1 MLRAPILRNP
11 KTTRYSRNAVNR
23 RGGMLVLICS
33 MMIIFM
39 VFVAFA
45 IDIAHMHLAKT
56 ELRSA
61 TDVAAKAA
69 AQELSR
75 TQNVASAIRVGSEIA
90 AANRVNNTPLGLS
103 NADFTFGRSV
113 ENAVDGRFVFAQ
125 ARTPINSVRVVGSR
139 ATGSRSGSVPL
150 FFGNI
155 FGVPVFE
162 PQSTA
167 TATFVDR
174 DVVLV
179 VDRSGSMLGTKFAD
193 LRAAI
198 GLFVTTL
205 AETPVDEFVGLASY
219 SSFATADVALTSNH
233 TRITNA
239 FATMPVAGLTSISRG
254 IDAGEAVLRTGR
266 SREFVERTMILMT
279 DGNHNT
285 GIEPRIPAAR
295 VAADGVVIHTIT
307 FGFDADIPRM
317 QEVARIGRGRHFHA
331 NNGAELQRIYR
342 EIALSLSTMITQ

>member
-1 MLRAPILRNP
+1 MQRIRITNVTLSKAGQRF
-11 KTTRYSRNAVNR
+11 
-23 RGGMLVLICS
+23 GGMLVLICA
-33 MMIIFM
+33 MMLIFM

-45 IDIAHMHLAKT
+45 VDVAHMHLART

-61 TDVAAKAA
+61 TDAAAKAA

-75 TQNVASAIRVGSEIA
+75 TQNVAAAIRVGSEVA
-90 AANRVNNTPLGLS
+90 AANTVNNTPLALAGS
-103 NADFTFGRSV
+103 SFTFGRAV
-113 ENAVDGRFVFAQ
+113 EGDANGRFLFAP
-125 ARTPINSVRVVGSR
+125 ARSPINSVRVVGSR
-139 ATGSRSGSVPL
+139 TQGSRSGAVPL
-150 FFGNI
+150 FFGNV
-155 FGVPVFE
+155 FGVPFFE
-162 PQSTA
+162 PESTA
-167 TATFVDR
+167 TATFLDR

-198 GLFVTTL
+198 GLFVATL

-219 SSFATADVALTSNH
+219 SSFASADVALTANH
-233 TRITNA
+233 PQITA
-239 FATMPVAGLTSISRG
+239 ALAAMPVEGFTSISRG

-266 SREFVERTMILMT
+266 SREFVERTMIVMT

-285 GIEPRIPAAR
+285 GIEPRIPARR

-307 FGFDADIPRM
+307 FGFDADISRM
-317 QEVARIGRGRHFHA
+317 REVATIGRGRHFHA

>member
-1 MLRAPILRNP
+1 
-11 KTTRYSRNAVNR
+11 
-23 RGGMLVLICS
+23 MLVLICT

-45 IDIAHMHLAKT
+45 VDIAHMHLAKA

-61 TDVAAKAA
+61 TDAAAKAA

-75 TQNVASAIRVGSEIA
+75 TQNLASAVRVGSEVA
-90 AANRVNNTPLGLS
+90 SANRVNNTPLGLS
-103 NADFTFGRSV
+103 NSDFAFGRSV
-113 ENAVDGRFVFAQ
+113 ESGVDGRFVFTQ

-139 ATGSRSGSVPL
+139 STGSRSGAVPL

-155 FGVPVFE
+155 LGVPFFE
-162 PQSTA
+162 PESTA

-179 VDRSGSMLGTKFAD
+179 VDRSGSMIGSKFAE
-193 LRAAI
+193 LRSAI
-198 GLFVTTL
+198 ALFVATL

-219 SSFATADVALTSNH
+219 STFATTDVPLTADHA
-233 TRITNA
+233 RITNA
-239 FATMPVAGLTSISRG
+239 FATMPVIGFTSISSG
-254 IDAGEAVLRTGR
+254 IEAGETILRTGR

-279 DGNHNT
+279 DGNHNV
-285 GIEPRIPAAR
+285 GIEPRVPAAR

-307 FGFDADIPRM
+307 FGFDADISRM
-317 QEVARIGRGRHFHA
+317 REVATIGRGRHFHA

-342 EIALSLSTMITQ
+342 EIALSLSTMITE